1 MLVWKTSLIWKYFK
15 KVNWCLVESG
25 MIFGYLFWD
34 LAKIFCLEK
43 NKKKDIE
50 LVMMTFYNNL
60 FLRFG
65 NQGHR
70 LSFVKSNFPC
80 GSYPL

>member
-1 MLVWKTSLIWKYFK
+1 MKNKFYLEIFK
-15 KVNWCLVESG
+15 KMNWGLIESC

-34 LAKIFCLEK
+34 MAKIFCLEK
-43 NKKKDIE
+43 NKKKGIE

-70 LSFVKSNFPC
+70 
-80 GSYPL
+80 